1 MSPTS
6 SARVDWP
13 LPRGLMILLGGGAA
27 VLVIAGLQAASEM
40 IAPIFLALVVTIAV
54 HPIRGYLE
62 RRHVPG
68 WASTTVGILSAF
80 VVVIGLFVVLVVA
93 LARFATL
100 LTDYQ
105 DEFNDLAESVTGTLD
120 DYGIGQRQ
128 ISSLTDGF
136 DASQLVA
143 TIGGWL
149 ASLAG
154 VLSGL
159 FFIVTLLL
167 FLGIDAG
174 RFPLKLDQARA
185 GRGTVVSALE
195 SFAHGTRQYLVVST
209 VFGFIVAVVDTTFLA
224 FTPVPA
230 ALLWGVLAF
239 ITNYIPNIGFV
250 IGLIPPAIL
259 GLVEGGPALMV
270 LIIVVYSV
278 FNFVIQ
284 SVIQPKFVG
293 DAVGL
298 SGSITFVSL
307 VFWAWVMGPL
317 GALFAVPL
325 TLLVKALLV
334 DVDRDSAWLTPLLS
348 GSAATPEQESSE
360 QQPQRAPDDQP
371 VVGVTAGPVTQNAD

>member
-27 VLVIAGLQAASEM
+27 VLVIGGLQAASEM

-68 WASTTVGILSAF
+68 WASTTVGILAAL

-105 DEFNDLAESVTGTLD
+105 DDFNDLAESVTGTLD
-120 DYGIGQRQ
+120 KYGIGERQ

-195 SFAHGTRQYLVVST
+195 SFAQGTRQYLVVST

-224 FTPVPA
+224 FTPVPG
-230 ALLWGVLAF
+230 ALVWGVLAF

-270 LIIVVYSV
+270 L
-278 FNFVIQ
+278 
-284 SVIQPKFVG
+284 IQPKFVG

-348 GSAATPEQESSE
+348 GSAATVEQESPE

>member
-27 VLVIAGLQAASEM
+27 VLVIGGLQAASE
-40 IAPIFLALVVTIAV
+40 IISPIFLALVVTIAV

-68 WASTTVGILSAF
+68 WASTTVGILAAL

-105 DEFNDLAESVTGTLD
+105 DDFNDLAESVTGTLD
-120 DYGIGQRQ
+120 KYGIGERQ

-195 SFAHGTRQYLVVST
+195 SFAQGTRQYLVVST

-224 FTPVPA
+224 FTPVPG
-230 ALLWGVLAF
+230 ALVWGVLAF

-348 GSAATPEQESSE
+348 GSAATAEQESPE